1 MSQTSKRSKVSK
13 GAPSGFIIS
22 LAFHVAAFFVAGLFV
37 VFTVVGKKEPEFKA
51 PPPVERP
58 KMNIK
63 KPKVKVQKNS
73 QPKPSS
79 RIVAKVKSRDMPE
92 IQLPDLM
99 GTGEGLLGGSG
110 LGGEFLD
117 LPDVGEMTLFG
128 GGVTSGA
135 DLEVTFYSMM
145 KNANGTDNSNMDHQM
160 FTRIIKDFVERGWNK
175 SRLQNYYHSPRK
187 LYATTIFIPP
197 VTSLAGPMSFGEAID
212 MQMGSCWAAHYE
224 GTIAHQE
231 GLTFRFWG
239 HADDI
244 LTVAINK
251 EVVLAANL
259 PWTGIDAWMIA
270 SEWDDRAPGSRGQ
283 TEGEGQHPC
292 ANGTLVGSD
301 WITLEP
307 GVKYDFDAVVGEAPG
322 GQFCAVLLVE
332 VKGEE
337 YELNHFGGRT
347 FSLFAMAPLS
357 RALQDTILAGMYQGD
372 AMVTNVTTHF
382 SDL

>member
-128 GGVTSGA
+128 GGG
-135 DLEVTFYSMM
+135 
-145 KNANGTDNSNMDHQM
+145 
-160 FTRIIKDFVERGWNK
+160 NK
-175 SRLQNYYHSPRK
+175 RRRS
-187 LYATTIFIPP
+187 
-197 VTSLAGPMSFGEAID
+197 
-212 MQMGSCWAAHYE
+212 
-224 GTIAHQE
+224 
-231 GLTFRFWG
+231 
-239 HADDI
+239 
-244 LTVAINK
+244 
-251 EVVLAANL
+251 
-259 PWTGIDAWMIA
+259 
-270 SEWDDRAPGSRGQ
+270 
-283 TEGEGQHPC
+283 
-292 ANGTLVGSD
+292 
-301 WITLEP
+301 
-307 GVKYDFDAVVGEAPG
+307 
-322 GQFCAVLLVE
+322 
-332 VKGEE
+332 
-337 YELNHFGGRT
+337 
-347 FSLFAMAPLS
+347 
-357 RALQDTILAGMYQGD
+357 
-372 AMVTNVTTHF
+372 
-382 SDL
+382 